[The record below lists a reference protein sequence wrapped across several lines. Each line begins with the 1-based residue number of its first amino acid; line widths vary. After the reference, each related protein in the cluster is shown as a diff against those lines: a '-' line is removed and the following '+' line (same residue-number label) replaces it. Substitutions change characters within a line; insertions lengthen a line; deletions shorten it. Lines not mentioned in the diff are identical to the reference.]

1 MKSIRPLRLHAL
13 LAAAALAL
21 PVWAVAADAAS
32 TAQSRFQAD
41 MAICDSGR
49 SNQDVATCRIEAR
62 NALAASRSGGLADP
76 PGEYKGNAAQRCE
89 ALEGVEFQACLAR
102 MRGEGSVEGSVSA
115 GGLLRENITIVPSK

>member
-1 MKSIRPLRLHAL
+1 MNSIVPSGLHAL

-21 PVWAVAADAAS
+21 PAWAGAADAAS
-32 TAQSRFQAD
+32 TPQSRYQAD

-62 NALAASRSGGLADP
+62 NALAAARTGGLSDA

-89 ALEGVEFQACLAR
+89 ALEGVDFQACLAR
-102 MRGEGSVEGSVSA
+102 MRGEGSVDGSVSA
-115 GGLLRENITIVPSK
+115 GGLLRENVTIVPAK